1 MGKRRVAQ
9 FAHVCPECG
18 AGYNTSMA
26 AHFGLHPKC
35 AAAAGALEE
44 LGYDSNDDLCAERAP
59 THANPAIEL
68 ALGEIR
74 HQVACD
80 LADLRFEHGLG
91 DAGIEFVRKIT
102 RRWLGLRSKVEKAVL
117 AEKITD
123 PTQLGNALSAMNVD
137 LFDGLATAKL
147 EIAEMKSTVPYI
159 EPRRVVIDDESIVS
173 FDIGELIT
181 RRLQHCPKFLERCEK
196 KSDEWK
202 LGLKHRVAPSAEDE
216 LGDFDD
222 AVVARFHPHLMRK
235 ATEDEADDFRIG
247 LDMDADDVEVSFGLH
262 P

>member
-18 AGYNTSMA
+18 TGYNESLTR
-26 AHFGLHPKC
+26 HLGRHPEC
-35 AAAAGALEE
+35 AAAAGFLEAP
-44 LGYDSNDDLCAERAP
+44 GYDSDDVTVCADVL
-59 THANPAIEL
+59 THDNPAIEH

-91 DAGIEFVRKIT
+91 DAGVEFVRKIT

-123 PTQLGNALSAMNVD
+123 PKQLGNVLSAMNVD